1 MIQQQLSADVLLALW
16 SIVARFWPMKLNSC
30 EHARGIGFEGIDFCL
45 GAAYVSVAQEATSIV
60 SIFKLGV
67 YILFVG

>member
-1 MIQQQLSADVLLALW
+1 
-16 SIVARFWPMKLNSC
+16 MKLNSC

-45 GAAYVSVAQEATSIV
+45 GAAYGAVAQEAPSIV

-67 YILFVG
+67 SILFVG